1 MPETREEALEMI
13 EQLPPEMRQRA
24 MEMLNER
31 FPEQGQAR
39 GQQGEAGEGRGGM
52 TGRGGAG
59 GGGPGSL
66 RNLRQSSDRISFA
79 TDAKPFGQKGM
90 VVISLTKVGDTVSG
104 TALLPDGARV
114 PVTASFIASP
124 VTQPTTRPGSPAE
137 AEAPAEDKPE
147 AELAAGENEP
157 AEQQDEPARGRRG
170 GGGRGE
176 GAEAGESQ
184 DGERDVIP
192 ATGPA
197 AERAKAPLYPP
208 NYPLGAF
215 GRESPDQPRAGTF
228 VFKNATVWTS
238 GPAGIIENGY
248 VVIDDG
254 KIVSVGAGEPS
265 NLPAGFHTV
274 DLEGKHISPGIIDA
288 HSHIASDSGINEG
301 SQAITCEVRLQ
312 DYVNPDDI
320 SIYRQLAGGTTAANT
335 LHGSAN
341 PIGGQNV
348 VIKFRWG
355 QNPDELIM
363 AEAPKGVKFALGEN
377 VKRAGEG
384 GGRGGG
390 GGGRYPGSRM
400 GVPEIVADAF
410 RAAQDYQRAK
420 SGYNGNGGLPVR
432 TDLELEALV
441 EMLNGERLIHCHS
454 YRQDEILAM
463 LRVLEEFGIQIG
475 SLQHIL
481 EGYKVA
487 SEMAEHGKTLAR
499 NDGRGATAS
508 TFSDWWAY
516 KMEVYDAIPYNGA
529 IMHNAG
535 VIVSFNSDDAE
546 LARRLNGEAAK
557 AVKYGGV
564 APEEAIKFVTLNPAK
579 QLRIDKHVGSLETG
593 KHADLVIWTG
603 SPLST
608 KSRVEQTWIDGRKYF
623 DREEDLKLREQVRE
637 MHAGLIQRVLASGES
652 SAAPGETPVRETYL
666 WAHEDIYCHGHS
678 LEEIERLESANR

>member
-1 MPETREEALEMI
+1 META
-13 EQLPPEMRQRA
+13 
-24 MEMLNER
+24 
-31 FPEQGQAR
+31 
-39 GQQGEAGEGRGGM
+39 
-52 TGRGGAG
+52 TT
-59 GGGPGSL
+59 GPGAA
-66 RNLRQSSDRISFA
+66 RN
-79 TDAKPFGQKGM
+79 K
-90 VVISLTKVGDTVSG
+90 
-104 TALLPDGARV
+104 
-114 PVTASFIASP
+114 
-124 VTQPTTRPGSPAE
+124 E
-137 AEAPAEDKPE
+137 
-147 AELAAGENEP
+147 
-157 AEQQDEPARGRRG
+157 
-170 GGGRGE
+170 
-176 GAEAGESQ
+176 
-184 DGERDVIP
+184 
-192 ATGPA
+192 
-197 AERAKAPLYPP
+197 PLYQP

-215 GRESPDQPRAGTF
+215 GRDTSEAPPQETLVLMNGTIWTAG
-228 VFKNATVWTS
+228 
-238 GPAGIIENGY
+238 PQGIIENGY
-248 VVIDDG
+248 VIISDG
-254 KIVSVGAGEPS
+254 KIVAVGSGEPDR
-265 NLPAGFHTV
+265 LPANHEV
-274 DLEGKHISPGIIDA
+274 IDLKGRHVSPGIIDA

-320 SIYRQLAGGTTAANT
+320 NIYRQLAGGTTAANT
-335 LHGSAN
+335 MHGSAN
-341 PIGGQNV
+341 PIGGQNA

-355 QNPDELIM
+355 QDPDELLM

-384 GGRGGG
+384 GGFGQTQAPR
-390 GGGRYPGSRM
+390 RYPGSRM

-420 SGYNGNGGLPVR
+420 ESYNGNGGLPVR

-487 SEMAEHGKTLAR
+487 SEMAEHGKNLAR

-516 KMEVYDAIPYNGA
+516 KFEVYDAIPYNGA

-535 VIVSFNSDDAE
+535 VVVSFNSDDAE
-546 LARRLNGEAAK
+546 LARRLNTEAAK

-564 APEEAIKFVTLNPAK
+564 PQEEAIKFVTLNPAK
-579 QLRIDKHVGSLETG
+579 QLRIDEHVGSLEVG

-608 KSRVEQTWIDGRKYF
+608 RSRVEQTWIDGRKYF
-623 DREEDLKLREQVRE
+623 DRAEDLKAREKVRE
-637 MHAGLIQRVLASGES
+637 MRAALIQRVLSSGEQP
-652 SAAPGETPVRETYL
+652 AGAGETPVRETYL
-666 WAHEDIYCHGHS
+666 WAHEDLYDGHG
-678 LEEIERLESANR
+678 LEMEELE